1 MKTVLMILASLG
13 VGVSACAL
21 ANETAFLEQLQA
33 QRDAVVAS
41 PSVSAEDA
49 NWLSQLRQQAA
60 AGVLAPSARDTGP
73 DALVADQQFLEQ
85 LRDQSAALLKNPPA
99 IPEGL
104 VPQDIAP
111 QDRAWLDKLKTQ
123 HEKALQQFA
132 ASSPEQGNSV
142 PAASPMLYFVSF
154 SIPENGL
161 KQMLP
166 EAANLG
172 IPALINGLIDND
184 FRKTAGA
191 VFELTKESG
200 NGGVQIDPKAFSEF
214 GITQVPALVV
224 HCDDGFDVLYG
235 NVRIQTALERLA
247 AEGDCQAI
255 TREFLQ
261 NIAASEV
268 P

>member
-1 MKTVLMILASLG
+1 MKMVLITLASFGMGL
-13 VGVSACAL
+13 SACAL

-33 QRDAVVAS
+33 QRDAVYAH
-41 PSVSAEDA
+41 PPVSAEDA
-49 NWLSQLRQQAA
+49 NWLSPLRQQAA
-60 AGVLAPSARDTGP
+60 AGPLTPESRDTGP
-73 DALVADQQFLEQ
+73 DALAADQQFLEQ

-104 VPQDIAP
+104 APRDIAP
-111 QDRAWLDKLKTQ
+111 QDRAWLDKLKAQ

-132 ASSPEQGNSV
+132 APSPGQGDTV
-142 PAASPMLYFVSF
+142 PAASPILYFVSF

-191 VFELTKESG
+191 VFELTKDSG
-200 NGGVQIDPKAFSEF
+200 NGGVQIDPKAFREF

-224 HCDDGFDVLYG
+224 RCDDGFDVLYG

>member
-13 VGVSACAL
+13 VGVSACAF

-123 HEKALQQFA
+123 HEKVLQQFA
-132 ASSPEQGNSV
+132 ASSPEQGDSV
-142 PAASPMLYFVSF
+142 PATSPILYFVSF

>member
-13 VGVSACAL
+13 VGLSACAL

-33 QRDAVVAS
+33 QRDAVYAS

-49 NWLSQLRQQAA
+49 NWLAQLRQQAV
-60 AGVLAPSARDTGP
+60 AGQLMP
-73 DALVADQQFLEQ
+73 DNAEALGADQQFLEQ
-85 LRDQSAALLKNPPA
+85 LRDQSAALLKNPPP

-104 VPQDIAP
+104 VPRDIAP
-111 QDRAWLDKLKTQ
+111 QDRAWLDKLKAQ

-132 ASSPEQGNSV
+132 ASSPEQGDSV

-214 GITQVPALVV
+214 GISQVPALVV
-224 HCDDGFDVLYG
+224 RCDDGFDVLYG

-247 AEGDCQAI
+247 AEGDCQAV

-261 NIAASEV
+261 AIAASEA